1 MDLHIRTSRWSPEYP
16 ECFNALTWV
25 TSRSFRSF
33 TYSCTIQAHD
43 FKIVQTC
50 TNMQHV
56 PYKYTDLHF
65 MRPSCIKDD
74 LLLPRD
80 RQAYSQPKQQHD
92 SAPAAKHRHGCRGCR
107 GWGCVQ
113 MRQGVVERISDI
125 SAWLRCL
132 KLWIEEDLQCTIRWP
147 IGPRDASWEILRG
160 DLQPNDCSGAV
171 PQLSVMSCGN
181 SLLGYVH
188 LRSAQKQQYSSCPNE
203 FTCEQEVERFG

>member
-1 MDLHIRTSRWSPEYP
+1 
-16 ECFNALTWV
+16 
-25 TSRSFRSF
+25 
-33 TYSCTIQAHD
+33 
-43 FKIVQTC
+43 
-50 TNMQHV
+50 
-56 PYKYTDLHF
+56 
-65 MRPSCIKDD
+65 MRPSCIKGE

-132 KLWIEEDLQCTIRWP
+132 KLWIEEDVQCTIGWP
-147 IGPRDASWEILRG
+147 KKGLEMLKKGDFAGRPPAKRLQWCCASTFYHVATA
-160 DLQPNDCSGAV
+160 CYA
-171 PQLSVMSCGN
+171 
-181 SLLGYVH
+181 H

-203 FTCEQEVERFG
+203 FTCWTKKLKDLANDPRLTRWC

>member
-1 MDLHIRTSRWSPEYP
+1 MPHYIYIYTQQIWEWTFIFELLVGLLNIL
-16 ECFNALTWV
+16 NALTWV
-25 TSRSFRSF
+25 TSQSFRSF

-132 KLWIEEDLQCTIRWP
+132 KL
-147 IGPRDASWEILRG
+147 
-160 DLQPNDCSGAV
+160 
-171 PQLSVMSCGN
+171 
-181 SLLGYVH
+181 
-188 LRSAQKQQYSSCPNE
+188 
-203 FTCEQEVERFG
+203 